1 MDRQGKR
8 MEAVIA
14 YKKCIKL
21 GNYTYSIKLAEKYLN
36 DPFLQQTFVIFA
48 PTIMIKRR
56 KTREVKV
63 GNLIV
68 GGEHAVTVQ
77 SMTTTK
83 THDIKATLKE
93 VERLE
98 EAGCQIIRITVPDQP
113 AADALYEIKKKMN
126 VPLVADIHFNYR
138 MALEAVDAG
147 ADKIRI
153 NPGNIG
159 GKNKVKEVLDK
170 VSSAGLPIRIGV
182 NAGSLEKDLIEKYG
196 FPTPEA
202 MVESAK
208 RHIDI
213 CQEHNFNDIIV
224 SLKASDVNLMMSSYE
239 LFSKKYDYPL
249 HLGVTEAG
257 PTKSGTIKSSVG
269 IGALLAKG
277 IGDTIRVSL
286 TDDPVEEVHVGFE
299 ILKSLGLAS
308 KGVTI
313 VACPTCGRLEVDLFK
328 IAGEMEEKLKDVKTP
343 MTVALMGCA
352 VNGPGE
358 ASHTDLGIAF
368 GKGAGHLYYQG
379 ENRGK
384 ISEDQAMDKL
394 EEMISEFETSK
405 QEE

>member
-1 MDRQGKR
+1 
-8 MEAVIA
+8 
-14 YKKCIKL
+14 
-21 GNYTYSIKLAEKYLN
+21 
-36 DPFLQQTFVIFA
+36 
-48 PTIMIKRR
+48 MITRR
-56 KTREVKV
+56 KTRQVKV
-63 GNLIV
+63 GDLLV
-68 GGEHAVTVQ
+68 GGDAAISVQ

-83 THDIKATLKE
+83 THDLKATLKE
-93 VERLE
+93 VDRLE
-98 EAGCQIIRITVPDQP
+98 EAGCQIIRITVPDQK
-113 AADALYEIKKKMN
+113 AADALYNIKKHMT

-159 GKNKVKEVLDK
+159 GKKRVKEVLEK
-170 VSSAGLPIRIGV
+170 VKGANLPIRIGV

-196 FPTPEA
+196 YPTPEA
-202 MVESAK
+202 MVESAI

-213 CQEHNFNDIIV
+213 CKEHDFEDIIV
-224 SLKASDVNLMMSSYE
+224 SLKASDVNLMMAAYE
-239 LFSKKYDYPL
+239 LFSQQYDYPL

-257 PTKSGTIKSSVG
+257 PTKSGTVKSSVG
-269 IGALLAKG
+269 IGTLLAKG

-286 TDDPVEEVHVGFE
+286 TDDPVEEVRVGFE
-299 ILKSLGLAS
+299 ILKSLALAS

-328 IAGEMEEKLKDVKTP
+328 IAGEMEKKLQDVNTP

-358 ASHTDLGIAF
+358 ATHTDLGIAF

-384 ISEDQAMDKL
+384 VSENEAISKL
-394 EEMISEFETSK
+394 EEMISEFETK
-405 QEE
+405 QQEE

>member
-1 MDRQGKR
+1 
-8 MEAVIA
+8 
-14 YKKCIKL
+14 
-21 GNYTYSIKLAEKYLN
+21 
-36 DPFLQQTFVIFA
+36 
-48 PTIMIKRR
+48 MIKRR
-56 KTREVKV
+56 KTREVKI
-63 GNLIV
+63 GNLII

-83 THDIKATLKE
+83 TDDITGTLKE

-98 EAGCQIIRITVPDQP
+98 EAGCHIIRITVPKKP
-113 AADALYEIKKKMN
+113 AAKALYEIKKRLS
-126 VPLVADIHFNYR
+126 VPLVADIHFDYR

-159 GKNKVKEVLDK
+159 GKARVKEVLEK
-170 VSSAGLPIRIGV
+170 VKSANLPIRIGV

-196 FPTPEA
+196 FPTAEA

-213 CQEHNFNDIIV
+213 CKEHDFEDIIV
-224 SLKASDVNLMMSSYE
+224 SLKASDVNLMIGAYS
-239 LFSKKYDYPL
+239 LFSKKFDYPL

-257 PTKSGTIKSSVG
+257 PTKSGTVKSSVG
-269 IGALLAKG
+269 IGNLLANG

-313 VACPTCGRLEVDLFK
+313 VSCPTCGRLEVDLFK
-328 IAGEMEEKLKDVKTP
+328 IAGEVEEQLKDIKTP
-343 MTVALMGCA
+343 MTLALMGCA

-358 ASHTDLGIAF
+358 ATHTDLGIAF
-368 GKGAGHLYYQG
+368 GKGAGHLYYKG
-379 ENRGK
+379 EKRGRVK
-384 ISEDQAMDKL
+384 ESRAIDELKD
-394 EEMISEFETSK
+394 MISEFEAEK
-405 QEE
+405 KED

>member
-1 MDRQGKR
+1 
-8 MEAVIA
+8 
-14 YKKCIKL
+14 
-21 GNYTYSIKLAEKYLN
+21 
-36 DPFLQQTFVIFA
+36 
-48 PTIMIKRR
+48 MIKRR
-56 KTREVKV
+56 KTREVKI
-63 GNLIV
+63 GDLII
-68 GGEHAVTVQ
+68 GGEHAITVQ

-83 THDIKATLKE
+83 TDDIKGTLKE

-98 EAGCQIIRITVPDQP
+98 EAGCHIIRITVPNKQ
-113 AADALYEIKKKMN
+113 AAKALYEIKKRMK
-126 VPLVADIHFNYR
+126 VPLVADIHFDYR

-159 GKNKVKEVLDK
+159 GKARVKEVLEK
-170 VSSAGLPIRIGV
+170 VKGAKLPIRIGV

-196 FPTPEA
+196 FPTAEA
-202 MVESAK
+202 IVESAK

-213 CQEHNFNDIIV
+213 CKEHNFEDIIV
-224 SLKASDVNLMMSSYE
+224 SLKASDVNLMIAAYS
-239 LFSKKYDYPL
+239 LFSQKYDYPL

-257 PTKSGTIKSSVG
+257 PAKSGTVKSAVG
-269 IGALLAKG
+269 LGTLLSQG

-313 VACPTCGRLEVDLFK
+313 VSCPTCGRLEVDLFK
-328 IAGEMEEKLKDVKTP
+328 IAGEVEEELKDVKTP

-358 ASHTDLGIAF
+358 ATHTDLGIAF
-368 GKGAGHLYYQG
+368 GKGAGHMYYKG
-379 ENRGK
+379 KRRGRVK
-384 ISEDQAMDKL
+384 
-394 EEMISEFETSK
+394 EEKAIDELKNMISEFEDEK
-405 QEE
+405 KEN

>member
-1 MDRQGKR
+1 
-8 MEAVIA
+8 
-14 YKKCIKL
+14 
-21 GNYTYSIKLAEKYLN
+21 
-36 DPFLQQTFVIFA
+36 
-48 PTIMIKRR
+48 MIKRR
-56 KTREVKV
+56 KTREVRI
-63 GNLIV
+63 GELII

-83 THDIKATLKE
+83 TDDITATLKE

-98 EAGCQIIRITVPDQP
+98 EAGCHIIRITVPNKD
-113 AADALYEIKKKMN
+113 AAKALYEIKKRMN
-126 VPLVADIHFNYR
+126 VPLVADIHFDYR

-159 GKNKVKEVLDK
+159 GKSRVKEVLEK
-170 VSSAGLPIRIGV
+170 VKGANLPIRIGV

-196 FPTPEA
+196 FPTAEA

-213 CQEHNFNDIIV
+213 CKEHDFEDIIV
-224 SLKASDVNLMMSSYE
+224 SLKASDVNLMIGAYS
-239 LFSKKYDYPL
+239 LFSQKYDYPL

-257 PTKSGTIKSSVG
+257 PTKSGTVKSSVG
-269 IGALLAKG
+269 IGNLLANG

-313 VACPTCGRLEVDLFK
+313 VSCPTCGRLEVDLFK
-328 IAGEMEEKLKDVKTP
+328 IAGEVEEELKDVKTP
-343 MTVALMGCA
+343 MTLALMGCA

-358 ASHTDLGIAF
+358 ATHTDLGIAF
-368 GKGAGHLYYQG
+368 GKGAGHLYYKG
-379 ENRGK
+379 KKRGK
-384 ISEDQAMDKL
+384 VKEDMAMDEL
-394 EEMISEFETSK
+394 REMISEFESEK
-405 QEE
+405 KED

>member
-1 MDRQGKR
+1 
-8 MEAVIA
+8 
-14 YKKCIKL
+14 
-21 GNYTYSIKLAEKYLN
+21 
-36 DPFLQQTFVIFA
+36 
-48 PTIMIKRR
+48 MIKRR

-343 MTVALMGCA
+343 MTVALMGC
-352 VNGPGE
+352 
-358 ASHTDLGIAF
+358 L
-368 GKGAGHLYYQG
+368 LYTSPSPRD
-379 ENRGK
+379 RG
-384 ISEDQAMDKL
+384 
-394 EEMISEFETSK
+394 
-405 QEE
+405 

>member
-1 MDRQGKR
+1 
-8 MEAVIA
+8 
-14 YKKCIKL
+14 
-21 GNYTYSIKLAEKYLN
+21 
-36 DPFLQQTFVIFA
+36 
-48 PTIMIKRR
+48 MIKRR
-56 KTREVKV
+56 KTREVRI
-63 GNLIV
+63 GDLII

-83 THDIKATLKE
+83 TDDITGTLKE

-98 EAGCQIIRITVPDQP
+98 EAGCHIIRITVPNKN
-113 AADALYEIKKKMN
+113 AAKALYEIKKRMN
-126 VPLVADIHFNYR
+126 VPLVADIHFDYR

-159 GKNKVKEVLDK
+159 GKSRVKEVLEK
-170 VSSAGLPIRIGV
+170 VKGANLPIRIGV

-196 FPTPEA
+196 FPTAEA

-213 CQEHNFNDIIV
+213 CKEHNFEDIIV
-224 SLKASDVNLMMSSYE
+224 SLKASDVNLMIGAYS
-239 LFSKKYDYPL
+239 LFSQKYDYPL

-257 PTKSGTIKSSVG
+257 PTKSGTVKSSVG
-269 IGALLAKG
+269 IGNLLANG

-313 VACPTCGRLEVDLFK
+313 VSCPTCGRLEVDLFK
-328 IAGEMEEKLKDVKTP
+328 IAGEVEEELKDVKTP
-343 MTVALMGCA
+343 MTLALMGCA

-358 ASHTDLGIAF
+358 ATHTDLGIAF
-368 GKGAGHLYYQG
+368 GKGAGHLYYKG
-379 ENRGK
+379 KKRGRVK
-384 ISEDQAMDKL
+384 ESKAIDEL
-394 EEMISEFETSK
+394 REMISEFEAEK
-405 QEE
+405 KED

>member
-1 MDRQGKR
+1 
-8 MEAVIA
+8 
-14 YKKCIKL
+14 
-21 GNYTYSIKLAEKYLN
+21 
-36 DPFLQQTFVIFA
+36 
-48 PTIMIKRR
+48 MIKRR

-159 GKNKVKEVLDK
+159 GKKKVKEVLDK
-170 VSSAGLPIRIGV
+170 VAGAGLPIRIGV

-328 IAGEMEEKLKDVKTP
+328 IAGEMEE
-343 MTVALMGCA
+343 
-352 VNGPGE
+352 
-358 ASHTDLGIAF
+358 
-368 GKGAGHLYYQG
+368 
-379 ENRGK
+379 
-384 ISEDQAMDKL
+384 
-394 EEMISEFETSK
+394 
-405 QEE
+405 

>member
-1 MDRQGKR
+1 
-8 MEAVIA
+8 
-14 YKKCIKL
+14 
-21 GNYTYSIKLAEKYLN
+21 
-36 DPFLQQTFVIFA
+36 
-48 PTIMIKRR
+48 MIKRR

-159 GKNKVKEVLDK
+159 GKKKVKEVLDK
-170 VSSAGLPIRIGV
+170 VAGAGLPIRIGV

-224 SLKASDVNLMMSSYE
+224 SLNASEFNLMMSSYE

-313 VACPTCGRLEVDLFK
+313 VACPT
-328 IAGEMEEKLKDVKTP
+328 
-343 MTVALMGCA
+343 
-352 VNGPGE
+352 
-358 ASHTDLGIAF
+358 
-368 GKGAGHLYYQG
+368 
-379 ENRGK
+379 
-384 ISEDQAMDKL
+384 
-394 EEMISEFETSK
+394 
-405 QEE
+405 